1 MAISTSQQSTIQK
14 ICFSIPH
21 TISQL
26 AEKLKIGTKRA
37 AMELYNFFS
46 TKKAHKLFFIEKKDG
61 FVWIRTNPAFFSQH
75 SLDLILSKQKSSET
89 KINNGRQYKKL
100 EGLKRAGPERLEAAL
115 KLNRIKEF
123 GYYNTEK
130 KEFVT
135 TSPIR
140 QEIDGLFQDYCARVK
155 QEKIILTQKTH
166 RVFSQDIA
174 IPYQTRFT
182 SPARQKDNLDRF
194 RYAFNQASRSHLKG
208 VFLTLTAL
216 PRGSLWETNQ
226 ATRAAWVKFKK
237 NFFYE
242 VLPKNAK
249 WIKVNEFQQSGRL
262 HFHIAIFGVNWLAL
276 KSVIQRAWLR
286 AGGGYIIDVHTI
298 QNTPSGWVWTRSKPS
313 DAGRNKPRDLL
324 QAYLEKS
331 MSQDH
336 GAMYWAMG
344 VQNWTCSKNLHP
356 PQEHPAKTQERRTA
370 GYVLKGVLNRL
381 RGFRAANRQDSRAF
395 YSATKSNT
403 HTQKQETQKKPYSQK
418 LDLTFRTASN
428 LSYQC

>member
-1 MAISTSQQSTIQK
+1 MSISNSQQSTIQK

-26 AEKLKIGTKRA
+26 AEKLKLKAKTA

-46 TKKAHKLFFIEKKDG
+46 TKKARKLFFIERKDG
-61 FVWIRTNPAFFSQH
+61 FVWIRTNPAFFFGSG
-75 SLDLILSKQKSSET
+75 LDLILSKQKSSKT
-89 KINNGRQYKKL
+89 KISNGKQYKKL
-100 EGLKRAGPERLEAAL
+100 EGLRRAGPERLEAAL

-140 QEIDGLFQDYCARVK
+140 QEIDDLFQDYCARVR
-155 QEKIILTQKTH
+155 QEKIVLTQKTNK
-166 RVFSQDIA
+166 VFSQDIV

-182 SPARQKDNLDRF
+182 SPARQKENLDRF

-262 HFHIAIFGVNWLAL
+262 HFHIAIFGVNWLAPKPVL
-276 KSVIQRAWLR
+276 QRAWLR

-298 QNTPSGWVWTRSKPS
+298 QNTPSGWVWARSKPS
-313 DAGRNKPRDLL
+313 DAGKAKPRDLL
-324 QAYLEKS
+324 QLYLEKS

-356 PQEHPAKTQERRTA
+356 PQEQPQTQERRTA

-381 RGFRAANRQDSRAF
+381 RGFRAANRQDHKSF
-395 YSATKSNT
+395 FSAEQANTQTKNP
-403 HTQKQETQKKPYSQK
+403 EPPKKPYSQK
-418 LDLTFRTASN
+418 LDMTFRTASHI
-428 LSYQC
+428 SYQC